1 MVFRDYIEEAKA
13 IFDKLVPENGITE
26 VVYEGP
32 NIIVYTKN
40 EQLFANRE
48 ETAVKVAQEIRR
60 RIAIRPDPSI
70 MKGENES
77 RKIAEEVI
85 PKSAGLKDIYFEAD
99 TGEMV
104 IELEEPSII
113 SQKDSDYLKTIRAK
127 TNWSPRVIRAPP
139 MHSYTVKEIREFMR
153 EVKDDRKKFLNSLGQ
168 KLNSPVM
175 IGEPWVR
182 ITALGGHREV
192 GRSATLV
199 STNNSRILVDCGMMN
214 TSTAGEKPWEGSPY
228 LYLPEIQPL
237 SSIDAV
243 ILTHA
248 HLDHSGMAPM
258 LYKYGYEGPIYM
270 TQPTRDLS
278 TLLQNDFIKVAHM
291 EGYKAP
297 YETKHIRE
305 ELKRTIVLRQ
315 NETTDITP
323 DVRLTFYNAGHILGS
338 SSVHLHVGDGLYN
351 IVLSGDVKFE
361 KTWLFNPAN
370 NKFPRV
376 ETFMT
381 ESTYAGR
388 DDYHNTRK
396 DASEI
401 LVSIINRTFER
412 GGSILIPVFAVGR
425 SQEVMMVLEEAVRT
439 GLIPN
444 ITVYLDGMIMEAT
457 SIHAAYPEFLNRNL
471 REQIMVMRENPFM
484 SPIFKKVET
493 KEQRLQICD
502 SVENKVVLATSG
514 MMSGGPVME
523 YFKAWAES
531 AKNSLV
537 FVGYQADGT
546 FGKRVQR
553 GAKEVTL
560 ADGGKPTTYKINMN
574 VETAEGFSGHSD
586 KKQLLGYIATMQPKP
601 KKILVNHGDSDNA
614 IELAKLIRQKFGIES
629 HALRN
634 LETVRLY

>member
-1 MVFRDYIEEAKA
+1 MLFRDYIEEAKA
-13 IFDKLVPENGITE
+13 IFDKLVPDNEITE

-32 NIIVYTKN
+32 NIVVYTKN
-40 EQLFANRE
+40 ENLFANRE

-70 MKGENES
+70 MKDEEES
-77 RKIAEEVI
+77 RKIVEQTI
-85 PKSAGLKDIYFEAD
+85 PESAGLKDIYFESD
-99 TGEMV
+99 TGEVV

-113 SQKDSDYLKTIRAK
+113 SQKDSTYLKEIRSR

-139 MHSYTVKEIREFMR
+139 MHSYTVKEVREFMR
-153 EVKDDRKKFLNSLGQ
+153 EVKDERKKFLNSLGQ

-175 IGEPWVR
+175 IGETWVR
-182 ITALGGHREV
+182 LTALGGHREV

-199 STNNSRILVDCGMMN
+199 STNNSKILIDCGMMN

-228 LYLPEIQPL
+228 LYLPEVQPL

-278 TLLQNDFIKVAHM
+278 VLLQNDFIKVAHM

-305 ELKRTIVLRQ
+305 ELKKTITLKT

-338 SSVHLHVGDGLYN
+338 SSVHLHIGDGLYN
-351 IVLSGDVKFE
+351 VVLSGDVKFE

-388 DDYHNTRK
+388 DDFHKTRK

-401 LVSIINRTFER
+401 LVNIINRTFEK
-412 GGSILIPVFAVGR
+412 GGSVLIPVFAVGR
-425 SQEVMMVLEEAVRT
+425 SQEVMMVLEEAVRL
-439 GLIPN
+439 GLLPD

-471 REQIMVMRENPFM
+471 REEIMVKRENPFM
-484 SPIFKKVET
+484 SHIFKKVET
-493 KEQRLQICD
+493 REQRLQICD
-502 SVENKVVLATSG
+502 STEHKVVLATSG

-523 YFKAWAES
+523 YFKAWADS
-531 AKNSLV
+531 PKNSLV
-537 FVGYQADGT
+537 FVGYQAEGT

-560 ADGGKPTTYKINMN
+560 SDGGKSINYKLQMN

-586 KKQLLGYIATMQPKP
+586 KRQLLAYIATMQPKP
-601 KKILVNHGDSDNA
+601 KRILVNHGDSDNA
-614 IELAKLIRQKFGIES
+614 QDFAWQIRQKFGVEAY
-629 HALRN
+629 ALRN
-634 LETVRLY
+634 LETIRLY